1 MNNYETIFIARQDLT
16 NAQVETMANTFTQVI
31 KAHKG
36 EVSKTEFCGL
46 RNLAYKIKKNK
57 KGHYVLM
64 NISSPAAGITE
75 MERQMKLSEDILRHL
90 TVRVETLDPNPSKL
104 MQRAYNDDRYRGL
117 DDDQD
122 DILGDDRSLIN
133 ERHVTD
139 RPSRPRFQVDQT
151 ADDEGEIV

>member
-1 MNNYETIFIARQDLT
+1 MNCYETVFIARQDLT
-16 NAQVETMANTFTQVI
+16 NAQVEAMANTFTEVI
-31 KAHKG
+31 KTHQG

-64 NISSPAAGITE
+64 NISSTPAGITE

-90 TVRVETLDPNPSKL
+90 TIRVESLDPNPSKL
-104 MQRAYNDDRYRGL
+104 MQRTYSDDRYRGF

-122 DILGDDRSLIN
+122 DILG
-133 ERHVTD
+133 ERQVGERQYSD
-139 RPSRPRFQVDQT
+139 RPSRPRFQAEQNQ
-151 ADDEGEIV
+151 DEGESV